1 MTIEIA
7 GIPGAGPLPG
17 EPGGPARAR
26 STTSRPPRA
35 HVGLARRVSVA
46 ALVALP
52 LLVYGLPALL
62 GHPVV
67 PGDDLTQNLPLR
79 ELVGHELRSGHLP
92 IFDPYI
98 WGGAPL
104 LAGWNAG
111 AAYPLTWLFAVL
123 PGAAGWTVNL
133 VAASATAGLGCFAFL
148 RASRLGFLGSWAGA
162 TTYAFGGAM
171 AAQVPHIGLIIGM
184 SWVPVALLAVLRL
197 TDGAAKGRSLMWW
210 SATLA
215 GAVALV
221 VLSGE
226 PRAVTDAAAVVLTY
240 VAWRLVRLVRLVR
253 PVPGAWRKAS
263 AAVCAAILVGVGI
276 GAVQVVPGLAAVAT
290 SQRAQVTPQL
300 FGAGSLP
307 ARWLTLL
314 GVPDLLGGSGS
325 FGQPVF
331 FGHYNLTEV
340 SGYVGLLPLVGAAAL
355 LARLRRS
362 RPVPEWAVWEVIAAA
377 GILLALGTH
386 TPLWHVLIHIP
397 LVGGQRLQS
406 RSILV
411 ADLALAVLLAHWL
424 DSWARS
430 GSSGVVQ
437 AEQASPGPAGDAE
450 RVLGALPVLGV
461 VALVAVALAAGP
473 SFLEWMGVGAGAATD
488 ASALGPWLV
497 PSLVLALGALGILVW
512 GPRLV
517 PAVRSALAGT
527 FVVVDLLVFAVTT
540 VVAVG
545 APASE
550 TGAATAAGAP
560 SASAR
565 PAPPARTPPARTPPA
580 RTPPVRPIAA
590 LHLPGRFA
598 VYDPGLLHPSQLTIL
613 DAPDANVADGTWSVQ
628 GYGSIVDGHYAAATG
643 VHDVSGRGQDVF
655 APVAAADGALD
666 SLSTGAVLT
675 LSQYLVTP
683 AQLAPKTTTA
693 AGMRRLR
700 ATADSTWFLGAPLQ
714 VRSARVEIRVSPG
727 AAAAAV
733 SRLRVGTLRPDGAVD
748 WATSLDRHLVGASG
762 AAGTRTAFLAWDA
775 TWRFPVGAVG
785 LVVGLVVGL
794 HARVDA
800 RPPVVEITN
809 GRTLVLDGVLQNA
822 LVAPHWRYK
831 GRDGPFAVFA
841 DQRARAPLSLR
852 ALPGGSLHGAAVHRL
867 SGPSLEPLAAL
878 VASPNGVEVVRAVA
892 AIPGWTATWTPS
904 GGGHPPTRATTLEV
918 RRLGVVQVVRVPPGR
933 GVLRWHYVAP
943 GLLAG
948 ETISV
953 VALALVLALALAA
966 AVTGRGLRSRRRR
979 AS

>member
-1 MTIEIA
+1 MTTEIA
-7 GIPGAGPLPG
+7 GIPGAGQLPG
-17 EPGGPARAR
+17 EPDGPARAR
-26 STTSRPPRA
+26 PTASRPPWA
-35 HVGLARRVSVA
+35 HAGLSRPVSVA
-46 ALVALP
+46 TLVALP

-92 IFDPYI
+92 VFDPFI

-197 TDGAAKGRSLMWW
+197 TDGATKGRSLMWW

-215 GAVALV
+215 GSVALV

-226 PRAVTDAAAVVLTY
+226 PRATTDAAAVVLLY
-240 VAWRLVRLVRLVR
+240 VAWRLVRLARLAR
-253 PVPGAWRKAS
+253 PVPRAWWKAS
-263 AAVCAAILVGVGI
+263 AAVCAGILVGVGI

-307 ARWLTLL
+307 VRWLTLL

-331 FGHYNLTEV
+331 FAHYNLTEV
-340 SGYVGLLPLVGAAAL
+340 SGYVGLLPLVGATAL

-362 RPVPEWAVWEVIAAA
+362 RPVPEWVIWEVIAAA
-377 GILLALGTH
+377 GILLTLGNH

-411 ADLALAVLLAHWL
+411 TDLALAVLLAHWL

-430 GSSGVVQ
+430 PSPGVAQ
-437 AEQASPGPAGDAE
+437 AELAAPGPAGGGE
-450 RVLGALPVLGV
+450 RVLGALPAVLV
-461 VALVAVALAAGP
+461 VALVAVALATGP
-473 SFLEWMGVGAGAATD
+473 SFLEWMGVVSGAATD

-497 PSLVLALGALGILVW
+497 PSLVLALGVLAILAW
-512 GPRLV
+512 GPRLA
-517 PAVRSALAGT
+517 PALRGALAGT
-527 FVVVDLLVFAVTT
+527 FVVVDLLVFAITT

-545 APASE
+545 APASG

-560 SASAR
+560 STTAGPASA
-565 PAPPARTPPARTPPA
+565 A

-598 VYDPGLLHPSQLTIL
+598 VYDPGLLHPSQLTTL
-613 DAPDANVADGTWSVQ
+613 GAPDTNAADGTWSIQ

-643 VHDVSGRGQDVF
+643 VHAVSGRGQDVF
-655 APVAAADGALD
+655 TPAAAADGTFDA
-666 SLSTGAVLT
+666 LSTGAVLT

-683 AQLAPKTTTA
+683 AQRATKTTAT
-693 AGMRRLR
+693 GVRRLR
-700 ATADSTWFLGAPLQ
+700 ATAASTWFLGAPLP
-714 VRSARVEIRVSPG
+714 VRSARMEIRVSPG
-727 AAAAAV
+727 AAAVAA
-733 SRLRVGTLRPDGAVD
+733 SSLRVGALHPDGAVD

-762 AAGTRTAFLAWDA
+762 AAGARTTVFTWDA
-775 TWRFPVGAVG
+775 TWRFPVVAVGVAVG
-785 LVVGLVVGL
+785 LVVDL
-794 HARVDA
+794 HARVTVSS
-800 RPPVVEITN
+800 PVVESTN
-809 GRTLVLDGVLQNA
+809 GRTFVLDGVLQNA
-822 LVAPHWRYK
+822 LVAPHWRYE
-831 GRDGPFAVFA
+831 GRDGSFAVFF

-852 ALPGGSLHGAAVHRL
+852 ALPGGSLRGASVHRL

-878 VASPNGVEVVRAVA
+878 VTSRSGVEVVRAVA
-892 AIPGWTATWTPS
+892 AIPGWSASWTPFA
-904 GGGHPPTRATTLEV
+904 GDRRATVATTLEV

-933 GVLRWHYVAP
+933 GLLTWRYVAP

-953 VALALVLALALAA
+953 VALALVLALVVA
-966 AVTGRGLRSRRRR
+966 AVVTRLGLRSRRRR